1 MHGRMIYL
9 WIALGGALGAMA
21 RFGVGQIVVFPFGT
35 LTVNVLGSFLMGLAY
50 VYFATRLGDR
60 VPLIVMGGFLGAF
73 TTFSAFSL
81 DVMKLVDAERLAF
94 ALGYIVLSVSLSVIA
109 VFAGV
114 ALAKGA
120 WS

>member
-1 MHGRMIYL
+1 MIYL
-9 WIALGGALGAMA
+9 WIAFGGALGAMA
-21 RFGVGQIVVFPFGT
+21 RFGVGQFVVFPFGT
-35 LTVNVLGSFLMGLAY
+35 LIVNVVGSFVIGVAY
-50 VYFATRLGDR
+50 VYFTVRLGDR
-60 VPLIVMGGFLGAF
+60 VPLMVMGGFLGAF

-81 DVMKLVDAERLAF
+81 DVLKLVDAERLAF
-94 ALGYIVLSVSLSVIA
+94 ALGYIFISVGLSILA

>member
-35 LTVNVLGSFLMGLAY
+35 LTVNVLGSFFMGLAY

-60 VPLIVMGGFLGAF
+60 VPLMVMGGFLGAF
-73 TTFSAFSL
+73 TTFSTFSL
-81 DVMKLVDAERLAF
+81 DVLKLVDAERLAF

-114 ALAKGA
+114 ALAKGV